1 MKMICLCCRAAST
14 HVSDVTERS
23 ELLGWAGRVV
33 RGAGQLVDG
42 QDGAGPA
49 ILTARAEVRQRW
61 VLGAAG
67 QEQVT
72 S

>member
-1 MKMICLCCRAAST
+1 M
-14 HVSDVTERS
+14 
-23 ELLGWAGRVV
+23 

-49 ILTARAEVRQRW
+49 IHTARAEVRQRW

-72 S
+72 GHYCISRL